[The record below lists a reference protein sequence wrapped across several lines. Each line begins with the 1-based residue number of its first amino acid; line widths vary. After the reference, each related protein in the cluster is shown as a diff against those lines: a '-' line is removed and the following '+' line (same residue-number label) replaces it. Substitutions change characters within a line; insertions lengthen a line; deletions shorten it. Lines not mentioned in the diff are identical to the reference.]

1 MKPQDRLLLA
11 FARQHLTEAH
21 RVQIERLCSEHVID
35 WAALFRQAEAHR
47 IAPLV
52 GHHLQGLDPDALGIP
67 PPVQRQF
74 KLAQY
79 SSALLQERRRRMLV
93 EALRFFREAGIR
105 AMLIKGGALAE
116 VVYAFPWLTVSEDID
131 LVLDVRR
138 SEIDEATHR
147 LFERRLHGSGIEFD
161 YFEHHDV
168 TLNGVLPVDF
178 QRIWAEARPL
188 ALDGETVYVMRPE
201 DLVLSLC
208 INSCRKRYLRVK
220 SLFDIAETLLHYRP
234 ALEWQVL
241 AERAKRY
248 RCNNIV
254 YTALLTVQRTVG
266 GEIAAAMLDALHVPR
281 GRALLIRGLLGTL
294 LRTLSLGSVPP
305 RPQIPPRELFGR
317 QVELSLLLVYA
328 TYSPWQAWAKA
339 RQAVAG
345 RAP

>member
-21 RVQIERLCSEHVID
+21 RAQIERLCSDHAID
-35 WAALFRQAEAHR
+35 WTALFHQAEIHR
-47 IAPLV
+47 IAPLI
-52 GHHLQGLDPDALGIP
+52 GHHLQSLDPDALGVP

-79 SSALLQERRRRMLV
+79 SSALLQERRRHVLV

-116 VVYAFPWLTVSEDID
+116 LVYAFPWLTVSEDID

-138 SEIDEATHR
+138 SEIDETTHR
-147 LFERRLHGSGIEFD
+147 LFERRLYGSGIEFD

-178 QRIWAEARPL
+178 QRIWEDARPISIG
-188 ALDGETVYVMRPE
+188 DETVYVMSPE

-220 SLFDIAETLLHYRP
+220 SLFDIAETLARYPTL
-234 ALEWQVL
+234 AWDVL
-241 AERAKRY
+241 VDRAKRY

-254 YTALLTVQRTVG
+254 YTALLTVQRTIG
-266 GEIAAAMLDALHVPR
+266 GDNISSEMLGALNVPR
-281 GRALLIRGLLGTL
+281 GQALLIRGLLATL
-294 LRTLSLGSVPP
+294 LHTLSLRSVQAAPD
-305 RPQIPPRELFGR
+305 IPARELFGR
-317 QVELSLLLVYA
+317 HVGLSLLLVYA
-328 TYSPWQAWAKA
+328 TYSPWQAWAKV
-339 RQAVAG
+339 RQAVG
-345 RAP
+345 S